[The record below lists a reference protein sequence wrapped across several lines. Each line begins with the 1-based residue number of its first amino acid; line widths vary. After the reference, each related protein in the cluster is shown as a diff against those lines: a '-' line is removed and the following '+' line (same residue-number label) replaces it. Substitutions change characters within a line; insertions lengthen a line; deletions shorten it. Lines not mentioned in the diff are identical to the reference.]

1 MPHPSLDA
9 NHNRGASGL
18 IMFTVGSAATDD
30 SDRFIY
36 NQTTGG
42 LFFNTDSN
50 GAASQMQF
58 ATLSTNLTITN
69 SNIVVF

>member
-18 IMFTVGSAATDD
+18 IMFTIGSAATDD

-42 LFFNTDSN
+42 LFFDAD
-50 GAASQMQF
+50 GIGVASQMQF
-58 ATLSTNLTITN
+58 AQLSSGLAMTNLDIF
-69 SNIVVF
+69 VG

>member
-18 IMFTVGSAATDD
+18 IMFTIGSAATGD

-42 LFFNTDSN
+42 LFFDAGIS
-50 GAASQMQF
+50 AASQVQF
-58 ATLSTNLTITN
+58 AQLSTGLAMTNLDIF
-69 SNIVVF
+69 VG